1 MSTSLFEASRRVLIV
16 AEIGNNHEG
25 DPRVALELVN
35 RAAEAGADA
44 VKFQT
49 YRTELFVR
57 RSDTARFDR
66 MKRFELGPADFARLA
81 DAAHAS
87 GLLFFSTPLD
97 LDSAR
102 ILAPLVDAFKIAS
115 GDVTFVPLLQHV
127 AQTGKPVILSS
138 GASQLEEIRSAIGVI
153 REWRPS
159 AAASAEIA
167 VLHCVSCY
175 PAPDDQ
181 ASLRAIPFLARELG
195 CSVGY
200 SDHTLGI
207 DASVFA
213 AVLGARIIEKHF
225 TLDKQYSDF
234 RDHQLSADPAD
245 LSELVARVRRFE
257 AMAGGEGKTLQPC
270 EAALQQ
276 AIRRSIVARA
286 DLPAGHV
293 VGHADLSWMRPA
305 SRLAPGQE
313 QALIGRRVRK
323 ALLVGDAI
331 DADDLER

>member
-1 MSTSLFEASRRVLIV
+1 MPDRVLIV

-25 DPRVALELVN
+25 DPRVALELVH

-57 RSDTARFDR
+57 RADASRFER
-66 MKRFELGPADFARLA
+66 LKRFELAAADFARLA
-81 DAAHAS
+81 EAAHAA
-87 GLLFFSTPLD
+87 GLQFLSTPLD

-102 ILAPLVDAFKIAS
+102 VLAPLVDAFKIAS
-115 GDVTFVPLLQHV
+115 GDVTFVPLLQQV

-138 GASQLEEIRSAIGVI
+138 GASGLEEIRSAIGII
-153 REWRPS
+153 RRGRPS
-159 AAASAEIA
+159 DRAAAAIT

-175 PAPDDQ
+175 PAPDAE
-181 ASLRAIPFLARELG
+181 ASLRTIPFLARELE
-195 CSVGY
+195 CPVGY

-207 DASVFA
+207 DAAVFA
-213 AVLGARIIEKHF
+213 AVLGARLVEKHF

-234 RDHQLSADPAD
+234 RDHQLSADPAELKD
-245 LSELVARVRRFE
+245 LVARIRRFE
-257 AMAGGEGKTLQPC
+257 AMAGSEGKTLQPC
-270 EAALQQ
+270 ELAMQQ

-293 VGHADLSWMRPA
+293 LAHADLSWMRPA

-313 QALIGRRVRK
+313 HALTGHRVRR
-323 ALLVGDAI
+323 ALVAGETIAV
-331 DADDLER
+331 DDVEP

>member
-1 MSTSLFEASRRVLIV
+1 MNDLPGRVLIV

-25 DPRVALELVN
+25 DPRVALELLN

-57 RSDTARFDR
+57 PADASRFER
-66 MKRFELGPADFARLA
+66 LKRFELAPADFARLA
-81 DAAHAS
+81 GAAHAA

-97 LDSAR
+97 LESAR
-102 ILAPLVDAFKIAS
+102 VLAPLVDAFKIAS
-115 GDVTFVPLLQHV
+115 GDVTFVPLLQQV

-138 GASQLEEIRSAIGVI
+138 GASGLEEIRSAIGVI
-153 REWRPS
+153 RKGRPS
-159 AAASAEIA
+159 ERASAPIV

-175 PAPDDQ
+175 PAPDGQ
-181 ASLRAIPFLARELG
+181 ASLRSIPFLARELG
-195 CSVGY
+195 CPVGY

-207 DASVFA
+207 DAPVFA
-213 AVLGARIIEKHF
+213 AVLGARIVEKHF

-245 LSELVARVRRFE
+245 LKELVARIRRFE
-257 AMAGGEGKTLQPC
+257 AMAGSESKPLQPC
-270 EAALQQ
+270 ESAMQQ
-276 AIRRSIVARA
+276 AIRRSIVALA

-293 VGHADLSWMRPA
+293 VAHSDLSWMRPA

-313 QALIGRRVRK
+313 QALTGRRVRRP
-323 ALLVGDAI
+323 LLAGEAI
-331 DADDLER
+331 AVDDVEP